1 MEFLNI
7 VIHIIIILVSLL
19 LVWVNLPGTFLYLFG
34 IGLMGYMND
43 FEIIT
48 KKILIILLIIFV
60 ALEIMEF
67 LLATLT
73 VKLYGGKNS
82 SSFLSIIGG
91 IAGGIIGNFFF
102 PIIGGFIGLILGS
115 YFITYYNEKSS
126 GKTEQE
132 AIKIANSTT
141 ISYILSK
148 GLKSIALLSVAVY
161 LFLT

>member
-1 MEFLNI
+1 MDLLNI
-7 VIHIIIILVSLL
+7 VIHIILTLLSLL

-34 IGLMGYMND
+34 IGLMGYMNN

-48 KKILIILLIIFV
+48 KKILVIILIIFI
-60 ALEIMEF
+60 ALEIIEF
-67 LLATLT
+67 LLAALT

-82 SSFLSIIGG
+82 SSFLSILGG
-91 IAGGIIGNFFF
+91 IAGGMIGNFFL

-132 AIKIANSTT
+132 AMKIANSTT
-141 ISYILSK
+141 IGYILSK
-148 GLKSIALLSVAVY
+148 GLKSIALLSIVTY
-161 LFLT
+161 LFLM

>member
-7 VIHIIIILVSLL
+7 VIHIILVLVSLL
-19 LVWVNLPGTFLYLFG
+19 LIWVNLPGTFLYLFG
-34 IGLMGYMND
+34 IWLMGYMNN

-48 KKILIILLIIFV
+48 KKILVIILIIFIV
-60 ALEIMEF
+60 LEIIEF
-67 LLATLT
+67 LLAALT
-73 VKLYGGKNS
+73 VKLYGGKSS
-82 SSFLSIIGG
+82 SSFLSILGG

-132 AIKIANSTT
+132 AMKIANSTT
-141 ISYILSK
+141 IGYILSK
-148 GLKSIALLSVAVY
+148 GLKSIALLSIVIY
-161 LFLT
+161 LFLM